1 MNLIHQLESFERG
14 FYGGAI
20 GWSDAAGNGDW
31 HVAIRCAEI
40 QGGQARLYAGA
51 GIVRDS
57 EPSSEADE
65 TAAKFNTM
73 IHALELDGVLKN
85 TPQTSL

>member
-31 HVAIRCAEI
+31 HVALRCAEI
-40 QGGQARLYAGA
+40 QGSQARLYAGA

-73 IHALELDGVLKN
+73 IYALELDGVLEK
-85 TPQTSL
+85 TLQTSF